1 MGATADMARLV
12 VDCRQWAGP
21 LRRIWTSFG
30 YDELNWTAT
39 PRGRRNLATMHTVME
54 VPYTVR
60 AHNLYTSGTGRG
72 LPHWSSGNVYHEDAT
87 GHPVYDWSVI
97 DPIFDAWVHHGCRPI
112 VELGFC
118 PKALVPGSAALALTP
133 MPSVY
138 SAYEAGLWAWP
149 PRDLRRWHDLVAATV
164 RRYRDRYGRDVV
176 RSWYWEVWNE
186 PDIGYWQGTVE
197 EYCRLY
203 DITVAAVTG
212 VLPEAQVGGP
222 ATTGLGVAFLER
234 FLDHCATGHNASTD
248 GQGTRL
254 DFVSFHTKGAAFHP
268 WRTYGPL
275 GPEGAATTERASPST
290 RKMLTEIRGNLTAIA
305 RHARFRDLPVLVDEC
320 DASVPAHWGIYDNAN
335 FGYRNT
341 AYYPVFQ
348 IQLMKKLLDLDGLDV
363 ARVHAATTW
372 SWYFEGDRYFEGT
385 RSLFTAVDIATPL
398 LNAYRMLAR
407 LPDQRLHVEVDRGG
421 ARAEPDG
428 ADERPEIDALAATDG
443 RGRVAILVW
452 HHCDDQYRQGE
463 ASVTVAL
470 RHLPQ
475 AGRPLRL
482 RHYRID
488 HTRSNSHSAW
498 VAAGRP
504 QDPGPAQ
511 RATIRAR
518 GPGDVRAGAGRRSH
532 PGGHHGIVRIAPAGC
547 VAAGMRGA
555 VGGMAGGRIR
565 AAFGCGAGTR
575 RVGAGRHQRPSPP
588 PRRRAGMALEGGE
601 TRVNHPCIVLVE
613 WGHLTGQWPR
623 ATGSNARLG
632 ASGDVVCA
640 TGVRPRRR

>member
-1 MGATADMARLV
+1 MGATTDTARVV
-12 VDCRQWAGP
+12 VDCRHWAGP
-21 LRRIWTSFG
+21 LRRIWASFG

-54 VPYTVR
+54 APYTVR
-60 AHNLYTSGTGRG
+60 AHNLYTSGIGRG

-87 GHPVYDWSVI
+87 GRPVYDWSVS
-97 DPIFDAWVHHGCRPI
+97 DPVFDAWVHHGCRPI

-118 PKALVPGSAALALTP
+118 PKALVPASAALALTS
-133 MPSVY
+133 MPSVS

-164 RRYRDRYGRDVV
+164 RRYRDRYGRGVV
-176 RSWYWEVWNE
+176 RSWYWELWNE

-197 EYCRLY
+197 EYCQLY
-203 DITVAAVTG
+203 DVTVAAVTG
-212 VLPEAQVGGP
+212 VLPEARVGGP
-222 ATTGLGVAFLER
+222 ATTGPGVAFLER
-234 FLDHCATGHNASTD
+234 FLDHCATGHNTATG

-275 GPEGAATTERASPST
+275 GPEGATTAERASPST
-290 RKMLTEIRGNLTAIA
+290 RKMLTEIRGNLAAIA
-305 RHARFRDLPVLVDEC
+305 RHAQFRDLPVLIDEC

-348 IQLMKKLLDLDGLDV
+348 IQLMKKLLDLDGLGV

-385 RSLFTAVDIATPL
+385 RSLFTAADIATPL

-407 LPDQRLHVEVDRGG
+407 LPDQRLHVEADCSG

-452 HHCDDQYRQGE
+452 HHCDDQYRQGT
-463 ASVTVAL
+463 ALVTVAL
-470 RHLPQ
+470 RHVPQ
-475 AGRPLRL
+475 AGRRLRL

-488 HTRSNSHSAW
+488 HTHSNSYSAW

-504 QDPGPAQ
+504 QDPGPGQ
-511 RATIRAR
+511 RAAIRAR
-518 GPGDVRAGAGRRSH
+518 AGLEMC
-532 PGGHHGIVRIAPAGC
+532 APE
-547 VAAGMRGA
+547 
-555 VGGMAGGRIR
+555 
-565 AAFGCGAGTR
+565 
-575 RVGAGRHQRPSPP
+575 RVVDP
-588 PRRRAGMALEGGE
+588 ALEEITVSFELPLPGVSLLE
-601 TRVNHPCIVLVE
+601 YE
-613 WGHLTGQWPR
+613 
-623 ATGSNARLG
+623 AR
-632 ASGDVVCA
+632 
-640 TGVRPRRR
+640 